1 MVAADLVM
9 LGCSSSNRACRCGTD
24 RQEYGAPRHG
34 QALPPMTVARLKPR
48 RGGGAV
54 FLPNRE
60 TSDAA
65 FVNSAVVAV

>member
-1 MVAADLVM
+1 MVAADLVRVAVPF
-9 LGCSSSNRACRCGTD
+9 GAYQCGID

-54 FLPNRE
+54 FLLNRE

-65 FVNSAVVAV
+65 LVNSAVVAV